1 MTHPLL
7 PTAVLAAS
15 LLPFLC
21 ACRTSATGP
30 GGGPTPA
37 ELIATRDV
45 SYTAEGVPLTGYLA
59 QPADTSELRPGVLIV
74 NEWWGH
80 NDYVRR
86 RAEQL
91 AQEGYVAFALD
102 MYGTGKTASH
112 PTDATAFMQEVMGN
126 AAVMESR
133 FRAALA
139 VLRGTDGVDPE
150 HIGALGYCMGGG
162 IVLRMARTT
171 DELDVVASFHGS
183 LGAALGVTDTGGAK
197 VVFLAHGAADP
208 FVANETLE
216 ALTAELRSNPKIEDV
231 VVASYP
237 GVTHGFTNPAATQK
251 GEEFGLPLRYDAD
264 ADAQSWRTT
273 LALFAQH
280 LR

>member
-1 MTHPLL
+1 MSHLL
-7 PTAVLAAS
+7 NCTAALAVS
-15 LLPFLC
+15 LLPLLA
-21 ACRTSATGP
+21 ACRTPAGP
-30 GGGPTPA
+30 AAA
-37 ELIATRDV
+37 ELVLTREV
-45 SYTAEGVPLTGYLA
+45 AYAAEGVPLTGYLA
-59 QPADTSELRPGVLIV
+59 QPADTSRPRPGVVIV
-74 NEWWGH
+74 HEWWGH

-112 PTDATAFMQEVMGN
+112 PQDAGAFMQEVMGN
-126 AAVMESR
+126 AAVMEAR

-139 VLRGTDGVDPE
+139 VLRGVEGVDPE
-150 HIGALGYCMGGG
+150 RTGALGYCMGGG
-162 IVLRMARTT
+162 IVLRMARAT
-171 DELDVVASFHGS
+171 DELDAVASFHGS
-183 LGAALGVTDTGGAK
+183 LGAALGVPDTGGAK
-197 VVFLAHGAADP
+197 AVFLAHGAADP
-208 FVANETLE
+208 FVANETLA
-216 ALTAELRSNPKIEDV
+216 ALEAELKASPAIREV

-251 GEEFGLPLRYDAD
+251 GVEFDLPLCYDAD

-273 LALFAQH
+273 LDLFARW